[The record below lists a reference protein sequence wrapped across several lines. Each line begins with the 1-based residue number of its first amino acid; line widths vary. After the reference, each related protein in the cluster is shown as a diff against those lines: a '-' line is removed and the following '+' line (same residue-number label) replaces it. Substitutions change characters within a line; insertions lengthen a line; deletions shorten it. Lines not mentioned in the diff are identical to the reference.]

1 MFQDQVCRVGVRVR
15 VRFKVRRVGP
25 NGVRG
30 QATYRYNVFLW
41 FVSSMVKNIS

>member
-1 MFQDQVCRVGVRVR
+1 MFQDQVCRVGAR

-30 QATYRYNVFLW
+30 QATYRYNMFLW
-41 FVSSMVKNIS
+41 FVSSMLG